1 MKVQM
6 KTLIT
11 AHSGS
16 DGTPDNSL
24 EFVRYALTTSADVM
38 EIDVRQA
45 ADHTLIISHDETQEE
60 AVPLERV
67 FEIVRQNAGM
77 RINCDL
83 KEYGLEEAVFL
94 LSQTCGL
101 PEGAILFSGSV
112 TPCEPSCFCSWDSV
126 EIYWNIEEC
135 IPDIYR
141 CEEGKEAEKI
151 TRDYVKKIIE
161 TYKRYGISVIN
172 INEKYLNP
180 VLLEAVEKAGLE
192 ISAWT
197 VDDPERICRLLRLGV
212 KNITT
217 RRPVCAIKIRQEE
230 NRNV

>member
-1 MKVQM
+1 M
-6 KTLIT
+6 KTQIT

-24 EFVRYALTTSADVM
+24 EFVQYALTTSADAL
-38 EIDVRQA
+38 EIDVRRA
-45 ADHTLIISHDETQEE
+45 ADHRLVISHDETKEE
-60 AVPLERV
+60 AVLLEQV
-67 FEIVRQNAGM
+67 FETVKQNAGM

-101 PEGAILFSGSV
+101 PEGCILFSGSV
-112 TPCEPSCFCSWDSV
+112 APCKPDSPCSWGSV
-126 EIYWNIEEC
+126 EVYWNIEEC

-141 CEEGKEAEKI
+141 CEEGKESERI
-151 TRDYVKKIIE
+151 TGECVEKIIE
-161 TYKRYGISVIN
+161 TYKGYGISVIN
-172 INEKYLNP
+172 INEKFLNP
-180 VLLEAVEKAGLE
+180 ALLEAMEKAGIG

-197 VDDPERICRLLRLGV
+197 VDDPERIRRLLELGV

-217 RRPVCAIKIRQEE
+217 RRPACAIKIRQEE
-230 NRNV
+230 EKE